1 MASADG
7 RVLASETRHSGG
19 VNLAMETGSGPI
31 YKKHNSFVEIRHGH
45 DNALAAVMIRVAALR
60 GRDDLANGL
69 SDAHRKILAQVYK
82 DLFDPAGP
90 EREPRFSLAPNV
102 VQEIATYDDIVL
114 PRYLVHRYRYE
125 VFPQL
130 KVLDEYPPYLQ
141 IEPASVCNFRCVFCF
156 ETDPTFTAKSAG
168 YMGQMSFELFR
179 QIVDQ
184 AQGNVEFISLAS
196 RGEPLLCKDIIPML
210 SYTQGKFLNLKL
222 NTNAS
227 LLDEA
232 KCHAI
237 LSGGVKTV
245 VFSADAAEEPLYS
258 KLRVN
263 GNLATVLSNIERF
276 QKIRQT
282 QYSSLPVITRVSG
295 VQFSD
300 DQSLDSMQRVW
311 GSLVDQVAFVQ
322 YNPWENVYSRSITD
336 LGEPCS
342 DLWRRMFVWWDGKVN
357 PCDVD
362 YKSTLSV
369 GTFPGHTLSA
379 MWRSSGYSSLRD
391 AHLTGRRDGVGPCNR
406 CAVV

>member
-1 MASADG
+1 MD
-7 RVLASETRHSGG
+7 
-19 VNLAMETGSGPI
+19 TGNRPI
-31 YKKHNSFVEIRHGH
+31 YKKHNSFIEIRHRH
-45 DNALAAVMIRVAALR
+45 DDALAEAMNRVAAVR
-60 GRDDLANGL
+60 GREDLAKGF
-69 SDAHRKILAQVYK
+69 STAHRSILSQVYE
-82 DLFDPAGP
+82 DLFGPARP
-90 EREPRFSLAPNV
+90 DNEPKFSLAPNV
-102 VQEIATYDDIVL
+102 VQEIATYDDAVL

-125 VFPQL
+125 VYPQ
-130 KVLDEYPPYLQ
+130 KRVLDEYPPYLQ

-156 ETDPTFTAKSAG
+156 ETDPTFTAKSEG
-168 YMGQMSFELFR
+168 YMGQMAFDLFR
-179 QIVDQ
+179 QIIDQ

-210 SYTQGKFLNLKL
+210 RYTEGKFLNLKL

-237 LSGGVKTV
+237 LSGGVRTV

-263 GNLATVLSNIERF
+263 GDLASVLHNVEQF

-282 QYSSLPVITRVSG
+282 QYPRVPVITRVSG

-322 YNPWENVYSRSITD
+322 YNPWENVYSQPTTD
-336 LGEPCS
+336 LAEPCS
-342 DLWRRMFVWWDGKVN
+342 DLWRRMFVWWDGKIN

-369 GTFPGHTLSA
+369 GTFPENTLSVL
-379 MWRSSGYSSLRD
+379 WGSPGYSSLRD
-391 AHLTGRRDGVGPCNR
+391 SHVNARRESISPCNR